1 MIKSF
6 SIILFS
12 LLVISPSLELSDFDC
27 AKLYASAPEEL
38 KQKLIKHCMNDFL
51 KAKKETPRQRLD

>member
-12 LLVISPSLELSDFDC
+12 LLVIAPFFALSDFDC

-38 KQKLIKHCMNDFL
+38 KQKLIKHCMNDF
-51 KAKKETPRQRLD
+51 